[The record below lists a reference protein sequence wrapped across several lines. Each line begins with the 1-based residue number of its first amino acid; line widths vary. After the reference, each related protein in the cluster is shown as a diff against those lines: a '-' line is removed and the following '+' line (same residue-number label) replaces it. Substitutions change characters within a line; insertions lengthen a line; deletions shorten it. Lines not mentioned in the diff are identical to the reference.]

1 MVKFNPGL
9 SQILNKVF
17 SSKNMQLK
25 LTEDCWAF
33 TPRHSNDTIQY
44 NTRIFSE
51 VYLQMLKRREF
62 EEKA

>member
-1 MVKFNPGL
+1 
-9 SQILNKVF
+9 
-17 SSKNMQLK
+17 MQLK

-44 NTRIFSE
+44 NTRIYPE